1 LVFDSAKIS
10 KALAARRAP
19 LPQPKRT
26 SMSRQPVIVGVAD
39 APTENRGRALPG
51 VHVLNMQRDAANEA
65 LAEAGL
71 TMADVDGL
79 AVAGMWG
86 MPGPGAMQPN
96 LLAEYLGIRF
106 PKYLDGTNVGGSAFV
121 LHAGHAYEMI
131 KSGVCDTVLILYGSM
146 QKSQAAR
153 SLGGRPAL
161 FSNQFDMTAGL
172 PSPAGAYAMA
182 ANRHFHDY
190 GSSRE
195 TLAEIAV
202 ATRAWATLNPAAAF
216 QDPLSMEEVMA
227 AAPIV
232 DPLGRLDCCLVTDG
246 GGAVVMTTEER
257 AKDLK
262 AKPVYV
268 LGHGESASHM
278 NINYMPDMS
287 RLEVAEK
294 SSERAYAMAG
304 LKASEMDMA
313 MIYDSFT
320 ITVLLTMEALGLC
333 GRGEGKDFVKGQRTA
348 PGGEFPM
355 NTNGGGL
362 SYCHPG
368 MYGIFL
374 LIEAARQLR
383 GGLGAR
389 QAPNVNTA
397 VCHGTGG
404 VLSSGAT
411 VVLANQKP

>member
-1 LVFDSAKIS
+1 
-10 KALAARRAP
+10 
-19 LPQPKRT
+19 
-26 SMSRQPVIVGVAD
+26 MSRQPVIVGVAD
-39 APTENRGRALPG
+39 APTENRGRALAG
-51 VHVLNMQRDAANEA
+51 THVLSMQRDVANAA

-71 TMADVDGL
+71 AMTDVDGL

-96 LLAEYLGIRF
+96 LLAEYLGVRF
-106 PKYLDGTNVGGSAFV
+106 PKFLDGTNVGGSAFV

-146 QKSQAAR
+146 QKSQSAR

-161 FSNQFDMTAGL
+161 FSNQFDMVSGL

-202 ATRAWATLNPAAAF
+202 ATRAWACLNPAAAF
-216 QDPLSMEEVMA
+216 QDPLSMDEVLA

-246 GGAVVMTTEER
+246 GGAVIMTTEER
-257 AKDLK
+257 ARDLPS
-262 AKPVYV
+262 KPVYV
-268 LGHGESASHM
+268 LGHGESASHV

-287 RLEVAEK
+287 RLEVAER
-294 SSERAYAMAG
+294 SSQAAYAMAG
-304 LKASEMDMA
+304 LQASDMDMA

-320 ITVLLTMEALGLC
+320 ITALLTMEALGLC

-348 PGGEFPM
+348 PGGAFPM

-374 LIEAARQLR
+374 LIEATRQLR
-383 GGLGAR
+383 GGLGRR
-389 QAPNVNTA
+389 QAPGVDAA

-411 VVLANQKP
+411 VILANEKP

>member
-1 LVFDSAKIS
+1 
-10 KALAARRAP
+10 
-19 LPQPKRT
+19 
-26 SMSRQPVIVGVAD
+26 MSRQPVIVGVAD

-51 VHVLNMQRDAANEA
+51 IHVLNMQRYAANEA

-131 KSGVCDTVLILYGSM
+131 KAGVCDTVLILYGSM
-146 QKSQAAR
+146 QKSQSAR

-161 FSNQFDMTAGL
+161 FSNQFDMVAGL

-182 ANRHFHDY
+182 AQRHFHDY

-202 ATRAWATLNPAAAF
+202 ATRAWASLNPAAAF
-216 QDPLSMEEVMA
+216 QEPLTIDEVLA
-227 AAPIV
+227 ATPIV

-246 GGAVVMTTEER
+246 GGAVVMTTAER
-257 AKDLK
+257 AKDLNS
-262 AKPVYV
+262 KPIYM

-287 RLEVAEK
+287 RLEVAERA
-294 SSERAYAMAG
+294 SQAAYAMAG
-304 LKASEMDMA
+304 RKAADMDMA

-320 ITVLLTMEALGLC
+320 ITTLLTMEALGLC

-355 NTNGGGL
+355 NTNG
-362 SYCHPG
+362 
-368 MYGIFL
+368 
-374 LIEAARQLR
+374 AAS
-383 GGLGAR
+383 
-389 QAPNVNTA
+389 PTA
-397 VCHGTGG
+397 IPACTA
-404 VLSSGAT
+404 SSC
-411 VVLANQKP
+411 